1 MAVLQV
7 IQVQVLAYTL
17 NSLHKATLFSL
28 GGDSPDGHEASSNGS
43 GAGSSGGSGS
53 GQSGGSQSAGENEAG
68 DSAVKD
74 GSRNGGTAKKRGIY
88 IVDNAKKN
96 YLE

>member
-7 IQVQVLAYTL
+7 IPVQVLVYNL
-17 NSLHKATLFSL
+17 NPLHKATLFSL

-53 GQSGGSQSAGENEAG
+53 DQSGGSESAGENEAG
-68 DSAVKD
+68 DSAAKD
-74 GSRNGGTAKKRGIY
+74 GSRNGGTAKKRGIHMSR
-88 IVDNAKKN
+88 
-96 YLE
+96 